1 MTNFKNFFVVIAA
14 IPIYCGLTYAGWCCS
29 KETSPTPTKRENPVS
44 ANDLRNKIRE
54 NRHIHSLITEFNE
67 QLCREFPHMQFDKD
81 KAVIASQHGRA
92 SERLELAFVAAST
105 NANST
110 SAELQALL
118 VRGVNIHSQKAHEA
132 FSYAAMQ
139 GYHAI
144 IRQLLF
150 FSQQIKRY
158 PLDFIEE
165 IIVKLNNAYLQFQPS
180 ELQHAQ
186 DAVTLLLWQYAQVA
200 YNSSSD
206 PSSS

>member
-1 MTNFKNFFVVIAA
+1 MHV
-14 IPIYCGLTYAGWCCS
+14 YCCLVAGSCCS
-29 KETSPTPTKRENPVS
+29 KGPSPVFPKNESS
-44 ANDLRNKIRE
+44 AAMDDLRAQIRGKE
-54 NRHIHSLITEFNE
+54 RIRRLIAEFDE
-67 QLCREFPHMQFDKD
+67 QLQREFPHLEFDKQ

-105 NANST
+105 NANCT
-110 SAELQALL
+110 TAELQALL

-132 FSYAAMQ
+132 FSYAAIQ

-150 FSQQIKRY
+150 FSQQTKRY
-158 PLDFIEE
+158 PPDFIEE
-165 IIVKLNNAYLQFQPS
+165 IIAKLNNAYFQFQPS

-186 DAVTLLLWQYAQVA
+186 DVVTLLLWEYAQVA